1 MLSQLI
7 IPHFFRF
14 ESHSKNGFP
23 SDLAAVQPTER
34 LPDLYV
40 FQEKTEKWGHLLS
53 TFLFVRTGIP
63 IYHLLTTS
71 SVNSKL
77 PLLFRRRT
85 ACRSCAC
92 RGCACGSS
100 ITCCS
105 GAAFSYKLYITVL
118 CHKSVKVFLDGC
130 FYIFVA
136 CRKQF
141 FSHFINRCMR
151 IIEFTISQ
159 LRNVLGKYICQGCL
173 LRGNCRSVNDKVF
186 KRIVVSD
193 AVQVCD
199 KVLSSIPPCGIL
211 KLKIIVT
218 SQPEVGIQSV
228 CTLIPSIR
236 TSQLAVV
243 SYQIIFAFNTV
254 VQKPDGRRT
263 WRLHF
268 FQDRL
273 CMLQRCWR
281 RQQKTTFRHAP
292 ADILSSEY

>member
-1 MLSQLI
+1 ML
-7 IPHFFRF
+7 FY
-14 ESHSKNGFP
+14 K
-23 SDLAAVQPTER
+23 
-34 LPDLYV
+34 
-40 FQEKTEKWGHLLS
+40 
-53 TFLFVRTGIP
+53 
-63 IYHLLTTS
+63 
-71 SVNSKL
+71 
-77 PLLFRRRT
+77 
-85 ACRSCAC
+85 
-92 RGCACGSS
+92 S
-100 ITCCS
+100 IQVC
-105 GAAFSYKLYITVL
+105 LNR
-118 CHKSVKVFLDGC
+118 C
-130 FYIFVA
+130 FYIIIS
-136 CRKQF
+136 CCLQL
-141 FSHFINRCMR
+141 FSHFIDCCMR
-151 IIEFTISQ
+151 IVEFTVSQ
-159 LRNVLGKYICQGCL
+159 LRKILGKYICQRCL
-173 LRGNCRSVNDKVF
+173 LRRNCCGVNDEVF
-186 KRIVVSD
+186 KWIVVSD

-199 KVLSSIPPCGIL
+199 EILSPIPPCGIL
-211 KLKIIVT
+211 KFKIIIT